1 MIAKDRPENNIFAL
15 AYLILLILGALFGGL
30 VVFGLVIPEVREL
43 GADVGGAA
51 MVIAGLGVMS
61 LLVAAA
67 AAFAAQGMWRGRE
80 SGRVATLLLAV
91 IMALRRPG
99 QHSHPAAGQHQRHR
113 PERPPGYGR
122 RPGPG
127 QRGRAP
133 CAAAIRLIAQEEVR
147 LLRKA

>member
-30 VVFGLVIPEVREL
+30 VVFGLVIPEVRQL

-80 SGRVATLLLAV
+80 SGRVATLLLAI
-91 IMALRRPG
+91 IMAFAALVSIPVLLLVNISGIALSVPLGTAVVLALASAAVLLVLRRSG
-99 QHSHPAAGQHQRHR
+99 
-113 PERPPGYGR
+113 
-122 RPGPG
+122 
-127 QRGRAP
+127 
-133 CAAAIRLIAQEEVR
+133 
-147 LLRKA
+147 

>member
-91 IMALRRPG
+91 IMAFAALVSIPILLLVNISGIALSVPLGTAVVLALASAAVLLVLRRSG
-99 QHSHPAAGQHQRHR
+99 
-113 PERPPGYGR
+113 
-122 RPGPG
+122 
-127 QRGRAP
+127 
-133 CAAAIRLIAQEEVR
+133 
-147 LLRKA
+147 

>member
-80 SGRVATLLLAV
+80 SGRVATLLLAI
-91 IMALRRPG
+91 IMAFAALVSIPILLLVNISGIALSVPLGTAVVLALASAAVLLVLRRSG
-99 QHSHPAAGQHQRHR
+99 
-113 PERPPGYGR
+113 
-122 RPGPG
+122 
-127 QRGRAP
+127 
-133 CAAAIRLIAQEEVR
+133 
-147 LLRKA
+147 